1 MADDC
6 VFCRIVR
13 GEIPAKML
21 ANTADCVAFRD
32 LDPKAPVHIL
42 VVPKKHITSL
52 DDITE
57 PDIPGKMTMLAAAL
71 ARQEGISGSGYRTF
85 FPRRTSNRRSPPRR
99 RESGSSSTRAAT
111 SLGRHSCPA
120 PCPSP
125 SVRRAGSRRR
135 SGMRSSP
142 PGSSVLDWR

>member
-42 VVPKKHITSL
+42 IVPKKHVTSL
-52 DDITE
+52 DDLTE
-57 PDIPGKMTMLAAAL
+57 FDIPGKMTMLAAAL
-71 ARQEGISGSGYRTF
+71 ARQEGIATSGYRTVINTGPDGGQSVF
-85 FPRRTSNRRSPPRR
+85 HLHLHLL
-99 RESGSSSTRAAT
+99 GGRAMAW
-111 SLGRHSCPA
+111 
-120 PCPSP
+120 
-125 SVRRAGSRRR
+125 
-135 SGMRSSP
+135 P
-142 PGSSVLDWR
+142 PG

>member
-42 VVPKKHITSL
+42 VVPKKHVASL
-52 DDITE
+52 DDLTDS
-57 PDIPGKMTMLAAAL
+57 DIAGKMTMLATAL
-71 ARQEGISGSGYRTF
+71 ARQEGISTSGYRTVINTGPDGGQSVF
-85 FPRRTSNRRSPPRR
+85 HLHLHLL
-99 RESGSSSTRAAT
+99 GGRAMAW
-111 SLGRHSCPA
+111 
-120 PCPSP
+120 
-125 SVRRAGSRRR
+125 
-135 SGMRSSP
+135 P
-142 PGSSVLDWR
+142 PG